1 MFHTDDRVIHLRIH
15 SGVEGIMA
23 SWSKA
28 GCSGFWLTI
37 VVVLLWCPVSRAQ
50 TSGAPD
56 ETDQPAEQDSAP
68 VGSEMETPPDQKPSK
83 RLKLNP
89 PRVFGYM
96 QAFYRYAFET
106 GSDGVVDNPNFRVQ
120 RVRIGVR
127 GDVNPVTSYD
137 IEFDP
142 RAPEITGVLRDAFIS
157 FKVIPHHQIR
167 VGQQKMHFGYENI
180 ESSTR
185 LFAVNRTEVSDNL
198 SRGDTLRDIGVGLIG
213 NIPLGGSFRIE
224 DGITIGNGNGMNT
237 QDDNT
242 RRKSVW
248 GRIGVRYKDRN
259 DGALVARFGTSLGV
273 GDLIDE
279 GDDPVDPSDDF
290 RLSFKRL
297 GTDMEID
304 HRLFFFSTEFVA
316 AVDENTAIHETDRP
330 IGWYLNLVGKTPW
343 RVGPIVRYD
352 VLDTDFRR
360 WTFGAYYGL
369 PKDSLRF
376 MINYELR
383 QIMEDSTGNVGRGD
397 DKLYFWTQARF

>member
-1 MFHTDDRVIHLRIH
+1 
-15 SGVEGIMA
+15 MA
-23 SWSKA
+23 SWIKA
-28 GCSGFWLTI
+28 GCLGFWLTI
-37 VVVLLWCPVSRAQ
+37 IVIVLWCPIGRAQ
-50 TSGAPD
+50 TSDFPD
-56 ETDQPAEQDSAP
+56 DTDQPTEQETAP
-68 VGSEMETPPDQKPSK
+68 VGPETETPPDQKSSK
-83 RLKLNP
+83 ALKLRP

-96 QAFYRYAFET
+96 QAFYRYAFKT
-106 GSDGVVDNPNFRVQ
+106 GSDNVVDNPNFRVQ
-120 RVRIGVR
+120 RVRIGVK

-167 VGQQKMHFGYENI
+167 VGQQKMLFGYENN

-185 LFAVNRTEVSDNL
+185 LYAVNRTEVSDNL

-213 NIPLGGSFRIE
+213 NIPLGGNVRIE

-237 QDDNT
+237 QDDTT
-242 RRKSVW
+242 RRKSIW
-248 GRIGVRYKDRN
+248 GRVGMRYKDR
-259 DGALVARFGTSLGV
+259 DGGGPVVRLGTSVGV

-279 GDDPVDPSDDF
+279 GDDPVDPADDF
-290 RLSFKRL
+290 RLTFKRL
-297 GTDMEID
+297 GADIEVD

-316 AVDENTAIHETDRP
+316 GLDENTAIQETDRP

-343 RVGPIVRYD
+343 RAGPIVRYD
-352 VLDTDFRR
+352 TFDTDFRR
-360 WTFGAYYGL
+360 WTLGAYYGL

-383 QIMEDSTGNVGRGD
+383 LNMEESTGTIGRGD